1 MVTSKEPAGL
11 GLTSGFPGDHCFLS
25 FLSFLVGEGPR
36 EGGLEAARDDGAG
49 SDVALG
55 NSVGMSTELFPVCSC
70 PCPPCKGDL
79 GCKCCDGGRHWQGLT
94 GRH

>member
-1 MVTSKEPAGL
+1 MVAAWHHARL

-36 EGGLEAARDDGAG
+36 EGGLEAAREDGAG

-55 NSVGMSTELFPVCSC
+55 KSVGMSTELFPVCSC
-70 PCPPCKGDL
+70 PCPPCIGGL
-79 GCKCCDGGRHWQGLT
+79 GCKDAVT
-94 GRH
+94 VEDTDNV